1 MDIRKELALLII
13 ECLRK
18 KPPQLVA
25 IGDETLG
32 GLVPDA
38 EMVVETI
45 MMKLESLYLILLGRA
60 CIKDQNRA
68 EYDIRNEVA
77 EGFLKDLGIID
88 DDIQILNQP
97 SSPEPVTCEAE
108 CAGRK

>member
-77 EGFLKDLGIID
+77 EGFLKELGILD
-88 DDIQILNQP
+88 NDDIQILNHP
-97 SSPEPVTCEAE
+97 SSPEPVTCEAVCVGE
-108 CAGRK
+108 